1 MPDVFITMK
10 EAAEFEG
17 VKYGTFAQ
25 RIARNPKQ
33 YKTRTQPQENGGK
46 EQVLVS
52 VDSLTAKGRK
62 AWRAAQK
69 IDGRD
74 VVIEKRT
81 ESAPWY
87 VGVDLNH
94 YTEQHKKAFYEAV
107 ELAARVQDFIDYDG
121 PDRTAYAE
129 RYALGLGVS
138 LPTLYRYVDNI
149 LKANAWALKMEKED
163 GQSRDYFRALS
174 LCRKPK
180 ATATFPSLTDEQKAL
195 IQNIWFDRRFAANLG
210 TIEMLYEKFEEVA
223 EGRGWE
229 NYPSIKTVARYIKH
243 LMDSRGGE
251 SARYL
256 AANGSREWKNK
267 KMLKGKRD
275 ATSLKVM
282 EYVVGD
288 EHTFDFWVQWVAP
301 NGKIKAVRPKLVAW
315 MDMRSRAIVGD
326 VACVDANNQT
336 LKESLVKMLYSNPGG
351 VPHILHV
358 DNGKDYTAKTMTGQ
372 SRKKRNIDFEF
383 DAETVG
389 FYQSIGIEEVGRSLP
404 YQPWDKPIERFFS
417 TVCSKFSKWFE
428 SYTGTLTGSKTYAKR
443 QKDIDG
449 MLERGELLTM
459 EEFFEAWTKWKN
471 EKYHTREHRGLKD
484 AGEKWITPIS
494 LFENGERYEKAAPP
508 REYAAMLLMKADT
521 ARVTNQGINKFGTLY
536 TDYELCHY
544 VGKHV
549 GIKWDIDDVTKLYV
563 FDQEGRK
570 ICEAVSAELLQAS
583 PKRAKKVHPGGR
595 QVRSFPGEE
604 QRRPL
609 ARAQELKVHA
619 GPVSL
624 HRHHGA
630 KAERPLHPEA
640 PRQGGAARHPRGAAK
655 HVPARVHQWLVCLP
669 VREGPDPRRLQSAAR
684 HEGRPYEMGRRRGR
698 HQDRRPEVL
707 LLHRPRPAQ
716 ENPCEAVQEAQEEA
730 PRHVR
735 GSPSVLPASLQSD

>member
-17 VKYGTFAQ
+17 LTYKGMTSRVS
-25 RIARNPKQ
+25 RNPKQ
-33 YKTRTQPQENGGK
+33 YKTKTQPQEGGGK
-46 EQVLVS
+46 EQVLIAVS
-52 VDSLTAKGRK
+52 SLSPKGRK

-69 IDGRD
+69 VDGRD

-94 YTEQHKKAFYEAV
+94 YTEQHKKEFYEAV

-138 LPTLYRYVDNI
+138 LPTLYRYVENV
-149 LKANAWALKMEKED
+149 LKASAWALKMEKED
-163 GQSRDYFRALS
+163 GQNRDYFRALA
-174 LCRKPK
+174 LCRKPREK
-180 ATATFPSLTDEQKAL
+180 ASFPSLTDEQKAL
-195 IQNIWFDRRFAANLG
+195 IENIWFDRRFAANLG
-210 TIEMLYEKFEEVA
+210 TIEMLYEKFEEVGQ
-223 EGRGWE
+223 GRGWE
-229 NYPSIKTVARYIKH
+229 SYPSIKTVARYIKH
-243 LMDSRGGE
+243 IMDKPGAE

-256 AANGSREWKNK
+256 AANGVREWKNK
-267 KMLKGKRD
+267 KMLKGRRD

-301 NGKIKAVRPKLVAW
+301 NGKVKAVRPKLVAW

-326 VACVDANNQT
+326 VACVNANGDT
-336 LKESLVKMLYSNPGG
+336 LKESLVKMLYSHPGG

-358 DNGKDYTAKTMTGQ
+358 DNGKDYTKKELTGQ
-372 SRKKRNIDFEF
+372 SRKKRNIEFEF

-443 QKDIDG
+443 QKDVNG

-508 REYAAMLLMKADT
+508 REYVAMLLMKADT
-521 ARVTNQGINKFGTLY
+521 ARVYNYGITKFGVTY
-536 TDYELCHY
+536 ADSEL
-544 VGKHV
+544 GKYIGQHV

-563 FDQEGRK
+563 YDKEGRK
-570 ICEAVSAELLQAS
+570 ICEAVAPELLAFGPHCSQATLEAHMKAQKQQLKNVREALEDFTT
-583 PKRAKKVHPGGR
+583 PYELRVEQGR
-595 QVRSFPGEE
+595 PSDAVGK
-604 QRRPL
+604 L
-609 ARAQELKVHA
+609 DLTI
-619 GPVSL
+619 
-624 HRHHGA
+624 
-630 KAERPLHPEA
+630 KAERPSKLISLPNDKEFRA
-640 PRQGGAARHPRGAAK
+640 EMAAGRKTGKKASGDEFLGKKADDAL
-655 HVPARVHQWLVCLP
+655 ARL
-669 VREGPDPRRLQSAAR
+669 RAMNE
-684 HEGRPYEMGRRRGR
+684 
-698 HQDRRPEVL
+698 
-707 LLHRPRPAQ
+707 
-716 ENPCEAVQEAQEEA
+716 
-730 PRHVR
+730 
-735 GSPSVLPASLQSD
+735 

>member
-1 MPDVFITMK
+1 MPDVFITLK

-17 VKYGTFAQ
+17 ITYKGMTSRVS
-25 RIARNPKQ
+25 RNPKQ
-33 YKTRTQPQENGGK
+33 YKTRTQPQENGGR

-174 LCRKPK
+174 LCRKPREK
-180 ATATFPSLTDEQKAL
+180 ASFPSLTDEQKAL
-195 IQNIWFDRRFAANLG
+195 IENIWFDRRFAANLG

-229 NYPSIKTVARYIKH
+229 SYPSIKTVARYIKH
-243 LMDSRGGE
+243 LMDKPGAE

-256 AANGSREWKNK
+256 AANGVREWKNK
-267 KMLKGKRD
+267 KMLKGRRD

-301 NGKIKAVRPKLVAW
+301 NGKVKAVRPKLVAW

-326 VACVDANNQT
+326 VACVNANGDT
-336 LKESLVKMLYSNPGG
+336 LKESLVKMLYSHPGG

-358 DNGKDYTAKTMTGQ
+358 DNGKDYTKKELTGQ
-372 SRKKRNIDFEF
+372 SRRKRNIDFAF

-459 EEFFEAWTKWKN
+459 EEFFEAWTEWK
-471 EKYHTREHRGLKD
+471 ETKYHTREHRGLKD
-484 AGEKWITPIS
+484 AGERWITPIS

-508 REYAAMLLMKADT
+508 REYVAMLLMKADT
-521 ARVTNQGINKFGTLY
+521 ARVYNYGITKFGVTY
-536 TDYELCHY
+536 ADSEL
-544 VGKHV
+544 GKYIGQHV

-563 FDQEGRK
+563 YDKEGRK
-570 ICEAVSAELLQAS
+570 ICEAVAPELLAFGPHCSQATLEAHMKAQKQQLKNVREALEDFTT
-583 PKRAKKVHPGGR
+583 PYELRVEQGR
-595 QVRSFPGEE
+595 PSDAVGK
-604 QRRPL
+604 L
-609 ARAQELKVHA
+609 DLTI
-619 GPVSL
+619 
-624 HRHHGA
+624 
-630 KAERPLHPEA
+630 KAERSPKVISLPNDKEFRAEA
-640 PRQGGAARHPRGAAK
+640 AANRKAGKKASGDEFLGKKADDAL
-655 HVPARVHQWLVCLP
+655 ARL
-669 VREGPDPRRLQSAAR
+669 RAMNE
-684 HEGRPYEMGRRRGR
+684 
-698 HQDRRPEVL
+698 
-707 LLHRPRPAQ
+707 
-716 ENPCEAVQEAQEEA
+716 
-730 PRHVR
+730 
-735 GSPSVLPASLQSD
+735 

>member
-1 MPDVFITMK
+1 MPDVFIGLK
-10 EAAEFEG
+10 EAAAFESISYDTIKKR
-17 VKYGTFAQ
+17 VQ
-25 RIARNPKQ
+25 RNPQQ
-33 YKTRTQPQENGGK
+33 YKTKMQPSEAGGR

-94 YTEQHKKAFYEAV
+94 YTEQHKKVFYEAV

-149 LKANAWALKMEKED
+149 LKANAWARKMEKED

-315 MDMRSRAIVGD
+315 MDMRSRAVVGD

-336 LKESLVKMLYSNPGG
+336 LKESLGKMLYSHPGG

-358 DNGKDYTAKTMTGQ
+358 DNGKDYTAKPMTGQ

-443 QKDIDG
+443 QKDVEG

-570 ICEAVSAELLQAS
+570 ICEAVSAELLAFGPHCSHAALERHLRDQ
-583 PKRAKKVHPGGR
+583 KRQEKEMREILDSMTPPYELRIQEGGR
-595 QVRSFPGEE
+595 PSEAVGMIDLTIKAD
-604 QRRPL
+604 RPSNVVTLPNDKEFRAEMAANRKTGKKASGDEFLGKKADDAL
-609 ARAQELKVHA
+609 ARLRAMNE
-619 GPVSL
+619 
-624 HRHHGA
+624 
-630 KAERPLHPEA
+630 
-640 PRQGGAARHPRGAAK
+640 
-655 HVPARVHQWLVCLP
+655 
-669 VREGPDPRRLQSAAR
+669 
-684 HEGRPYEMGRRRGR
+684 
-698 HQDRRPEVL
+698 
-707 LLHRPRPAQ
+707 
-716 ENPCEAVQEAQEEA
+716 
-730 PRHVR
+730 
-735 GSPSVLPASLQSD
+735 

>member
-17 VKYGTFAQ
+17 LTYKGMTSRVS
-25 RIARNPKQ
+25 RNPKQ
-33 YKTRTQPQENGGK
+33 YKTKTQPQEGGGK
-46 EQVLVS
+46 EQVLIAVS
-52 VDSLTAKGRK
+52 SLSPKGRK

-69 IDGRD
+69 VDGRD

-94 YTEQHKKAFYEAV
+94 YTEQNKKAFYEAV

-138 LPTLYRYVDNI
+138 LPTLYRYVENV
-149 LKANAWALKMEKED
+149 LKASAWALKMEKED
-163 GQSRDYFRALS
+163 GQNRDYFRALA
-174 LCRKPK
+174 LCRKPREK
-180 ATATFPSLTDEQKAL
+180 ASFPSLTDEQKAL
-195 IQNIWFDRRFAANLG
+195 IENIWFDRRFAANLG

-229 NYPSIKTVARYIKH
+229 SYPSIKTVARYIKH
-243 LMDSRGGE
+243 LMDKPGAE

-256 AANGSREWKNK
+256 AANGVREWKNK
-267 KMLKGKRD
+267 KMLKGRRD

-301 NGKIKAVRPKLVAW
+301 NGKVKAVRPKLVAW

-326 VACVDANNQT
+326 VACVNANGDT
-336 LKESLVKMLYSNPGG
+336 LKESLVKMLYSHPGG

-358 DNGKDYTAKTMTGQ
+358 DNGKDYTKKELTGQ
-372 SRKKRNIDFEF
+372 SRKKRNIDFAF
-383 DAETVG
+383 DSETVG

-443 QKDIDG
+443 QKDVDG

-459 EEFFEAWTKWKN
+459 EEFFEAWTEWK
-471 EKYHTREHRGLKD
+471 ETKYHTREHRGLKD
-484 AGEKWITPIS
+484 AGERWTTPIEV
-494 LFENGERYEKAAPP
+494 FENAPRYEKAAPP
-508 REYAAMLLMKADT
+508 REYVAMLLMKADT
-521 ARVTNQGINKFGTLY
+521 ARVYNYGITKFGVTY
-536 TDYELCHY
+536 ADSEL
-544 VGKHV
+544 GKYIGQHV

-563 FDQEGRK
+563 YDKEGRK
-570 ICEAVSAELLQAS
+570 ICEAVSAELLAFGPHCSQATLEAHMKAQKQQLKNVREALEDFTT
-583 PKRAKKVHPGGR
+583 PYELRVEQGR
-595 QVRSFPGEE
+595 PSDAVGK
-604 QRRPL
+604 L
-609 ARAQELKVHA
+609 DLTI
-619 GPVSL
+619 
-624 HRHHGA
+624 
-630 KAERPLHPEA
+630 KAERSPKVIALPNDKEYRAEA
-640 PRQGGAARHPRGAAK
+640 AASRKAGKKTSGDEFLTNKADDAL
-655 HVPARVHQWLVCLP
+655 ARL
-669 VREGPDPRRLQSAAR
+669 RAMNE
-684 HEGRPYEMGRRRGR
+684 
-698 HQDRRPEVL
+698 
-707 LLHRPRPAQ
+707 
-716 ENPCEAVQEAQEEA
+716 
-730 PRHVR
+730 
-735 GSPSVLPASLQSD
+735 

>member
-1 MPDVFITMK
+1 VPDVFITLK

-17 VKYGTFAQ
+17 ITYKGMTSRVS
-25 RIARNPKQ
+25 RNPKQ

-180 ATATFPSLTDEQKAL
+180 VTATFPSLTDEQKAL
-195 IQNIWFDRRFAANLG
+195 IENIWFDRRFAANLG

-229 NYPSIKTVARYIKH
+229 SYPSIKTVARYIKH
-243 LMDSRGGE
+243 LMDKPGAE

-256 AANGSREWKNK
+256 AANGVREWKNK
-267 KMLKGKRD
+267 KMLKGRRD

-301 NGKIKAVRPKLVAW
+301 NGKVKAVRPKLVAW

-326 VACVDANNQT
+326 VACVNANGDT
-336 LKESLVKMLYSNPGG
+336 LKESLVKMLYSHPGG

-358 DNGKDYTAKTMTGQ
+358 DNGKDYTKKELTGQ
-372 SRKKRNIDFEF
+372 SRKKRNIDFAF

-443 QKDIDG
+443 QKDVDG

-508 REYAAMLLMKADT
+508 REYVAMLLMKADT
-521 ARVTNQGINKFGTLY
+521 ARVYNYGITKFGVTY
-536 TDYELCHY
+536 ADSEL
-544 VGKHV
+544 GKYIGQHV

-563 FDQEGRK
+563 YDKEGRK
-570 ICEAVSAELLQAS
+570 ICEAVAPELLAFGPHCSQATLEAHMKAQKQQLKNVREALEDFTT
-583 PKRAKKVHPGGR
+583 PYELRVEQGR
-595 QVRSFPGEE
+595 PSDAVGK
-604 QRRPL
+604 L
-609 ARAQELKVHA
+609 DLTI
-619 GPVSL
+619 
-624 HRHHGA
+624 
-630 KAERPLHPEA
+630 KAERSPKVIALPNDKEYRAEA
-640 PRQGGAARHPRGAAK
+640 AASRKAGKKTSGDEFLGKKADDAL
-655 HVPARVHQWLVCLP
+655 ARL
-669 VREGPDPRRLQSAAR
+669 RAMNE
-684 HEGRPYEMGRRRGR
+684 
-698 HQDRRPEVL
+698 
-707 LLHRPRPAQ
+707 
-716 ENPCEAVQEAQEEA
+716 
-730 PRHVR
+730 
-735 GSPSVLPASLQSD
+735 